1 MSPLQSYNNIFFVTV
16 SLNATGFGP
25 GATASQTQGSTLG
38 QFLHTSPSAFNSALP
53 SGQITLW
60 SNYLAYQTSIP
71 NYLSTDLLTSSL
83 SSWSC
88 FTYAINLATV
98 CDPSTSVYKRGYGC
112 VLRGTT
118 TTGTSADLSET
129 SSLFLTVKYNL
140 TRYSMNTPA
149 NNYCGTFAPS
159 TGAYTYDQVTAMLP
173 ATTIDLYNNG
183 AQTLPRGCS
192 TLRAPP
198 APPLPPSP
206 PPPPPPSPPPS
217 GLAAIF
223 YFNQSS
229 RPYDKTQDCAYLVG
243 SNPSSGANT
252 GQMLAPYIS
261 GPFSYTCDTLSAS
274 SGNSLLWSALWVK
287 VNFVSTQALNLLAVN
302 VNANVNNLWNNI
314 ATLSYP
320 FGLTGPAGSPIPYNF
335 FATYYTTFTPPAY
348 TTQCASPGVGLSCI
362 NTAYVC
368 VTNDTTATYAPIQ
381 QPAAM
386 YGYVSGINMPP
397 ASPQSQC
404 SVIVGSSPAPSP
416 PPQPLSPPISP
427 FISTDIYSVFL
438 LNQSSRL
445 YNTAIDCPYLLGL
458 DPNTSLAT
466 GGLLGP
472 YLPPTNQ
479 V

>member
-206 PPPPPPSPPPS
+206 PPPPPPRPLSPTPPPSPPTPSPVPSPPPS
-217 GLAAIF
+217 PPAPPSPPPLPTSFVFPGSTQPPQTGLLYWCSFIEG
-223 YFNQSS
+223 
-229 RPYDKTQDCAYLVG
+229 G
-243 SNPSSGANT
+243 SNMASLGSTAGMARTTINAA
-252 GQMLAPYIS
+252 QAYYS
-261 GPFSYTCDTLSAS
+261 GPCHLPYTAS
-274 SGNSLLWSALWVK
+274 SGNFPYIQYSAIAYTYSNGTAYPQNGAT
-287 VNFVSTQALNLLAVN
+287 VNCQLFPYCPY
-302 VNANVNNLWNNI
+302 NI
-314 ATLSYP
+314 APSSCMT
-320 FGLTGPAGSPIPYNF
+320 ADNW
-335 FATYYTTFTPPAY
+335 ATDPL
-348 TTQCASPGVGLSCI
+348 QCAVPGFG
-362 NTAYVC
+362 NTPLYANNGGTNPISSFPITYDQKLACNNAVYTSTLVDTTNAAYVYGQL
-368 VTNDTTATYAPIQ
+368 YAWK
-381 QPAAM
+381 
-386 YGYVSGINMPP
+386 
-397 ASPQSQC
+397 
-404 SVIVGSSPAPSP
+404 VG
-416 PPQPLSPPISP
+416 
-427 FISTDIYSVFL
+427 
-438 LNQSSRL
+438 
-445 YNTAIDCPYLLGL
+445 
-458 DPNTSLAT
+458 
-466 GGLLGP
+466 
-472 YLPPTNQ
+472 
-479 V
+479 